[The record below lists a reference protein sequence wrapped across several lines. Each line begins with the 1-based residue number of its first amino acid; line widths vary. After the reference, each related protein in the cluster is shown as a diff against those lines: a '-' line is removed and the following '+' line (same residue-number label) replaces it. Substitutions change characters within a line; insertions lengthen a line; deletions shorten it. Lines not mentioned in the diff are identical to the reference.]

1 MIAKERLAQAW
12 ARCEV
17 EPLPMVAAEM
27 KMTQKQLVYL
37 FDLYG
42 MTGKLL
48 ADPSPSVIE
57 ERARKIRSKWSAE
70 EKLIRQQS
78 CLCCDYS

>member
-1 MIAKERLAQAW
+1 MIAKEKLAQAW

-17 EPLPMVAAEM
+17 EPLPVVATAM
-27 KMTQKQLVYL
+27 RMTQKHLVYL

-48 ADPSPSVIE
+48 ADPSPDEIGR
-57 ERARKIRSKWSAE
+57 RARKIRSKWSAE
-70 EKLIRQQS
+70 EKLVRQQS
-78 CLCCDYS
+78 CLCSDS